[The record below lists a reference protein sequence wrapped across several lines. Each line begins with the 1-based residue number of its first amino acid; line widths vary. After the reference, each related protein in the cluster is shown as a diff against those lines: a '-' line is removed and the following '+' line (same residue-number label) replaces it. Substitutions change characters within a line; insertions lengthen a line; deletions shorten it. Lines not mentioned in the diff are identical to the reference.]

1 MLLDRS
7 TIRLGEAE
15 CNFSKGR
22 TVHFLEM
29 FFCSNKVRNP
39 QFFFGFQEHL
49 IVFFVC
55 VCLRTPYAL
64 GTMLRLDRTKF
75 LNHRPKD

>member
-49 IVFFVC
+49 IVFLCVC
-55 VCLRTPYAL
+55 VFTHALCARYDAQIRPYEVS
-64 GTMLRLDRTKF
+64 K
-75 LNHRPKD
+75 P

>member
-15 CNFSKGR
+15 CNFSTGR

-29 FFCSNKVRNP
+29 FFCSNKVRSP
-39 QFFFGFQEHL
+39 QFFFRFSRTFNCF
-49 IVFFVC
+49 FFVC
-55 VCLRTPYAL
+55 VFTHALCARYDAHIRPYEVS
-64 GTMLRLDRTKF
+64 K
-75 LNHRPKD
+75 P

>member
-15 CNFSKGR
+15 CNFSTGR

-29 FFCSNKVRNP
+29 FFCSNKVRSP
-39 QFFFGFQEHL
+39 QFFFRFSRTFNC
-49 IVFFVC
+49 FFCVC
-55 VCLRTPYAL
+55 VFTHALRARYDAQIRPYEVS
-64 GTMLRLDRTKF
+64 K
-75 LNHRPKD
+75 P

>member
-15 CNFSKGR
+15 CNFSTGR

-29 FFCSNKVRNP
+29 FFCSNKVRSP
-39 QFFFGFQEHL
+39 QFFFRFSRTFNC
-49 IVFFVC
+49 FFLC

-64 GTMLRLDRTKF
+64 GTMLILDRTKF
-75 LNHRPKD
+75 LNHKPKD